1 MNEANISDINSELNQ
16 LGIKYQKRFPKSNF
30 LGHFFMLNAGPWMGL
45 HLSTSE
51 IKQILKKC
59 LKENKI
65 FQVWDYKWK
74 SEQDMPCDWH
84 KCKLVFKKYSE

>member
-1 MNEANISDINSELNQ
+1 MNLANISDINSELNQ
-16 LGIKYQKRFPKSNF
+16 LEMKYQKRFPKSNF
-30 LGHFFMLNAGPWMGL
+30 FPHFMMLSGGAFMGL
-45 HLSTSE
+45 HLSKSE

-59 LKENKI
+59 LKEDKI

-74 SEQDMPCDWH
+74 SERDMPFDWH

>member
-1 MNEANISDINSELNQ
+1 MNLANISDINSELNQ

-45 HLSTSE
+45 NLSRSE

>member
-1 MNEANISDINSELNQ
+1 MNQANISDINSELNQ
-16 LGIKYQKRFPKSNF
+16 LGIKYQKKFPKSNF

>member
-1 MNEANISDINSELNQ
+1 MNQANISDINSELNQ
-16 LGIKYQKRFPKSNF
+16 LGIKYQKKFPKSNF

-45 HLSTSE
+45 NLSRSE

>member
-1 MNEANISDINSELNQ
+1 MNQANISDINSELNQ

-45 HLSTSE
+45 NLSRSE

>member
-1 MNEANISDINSELNQ
+1 MIISNFSNDNELNV
-16 LGIKYQKRFPKSNF
+16 LAIKYQKRFPKSNF

>member
-74 SEQDMPCDWH
+74 SEQDMRCDWH

>member
-30 LGHFFMLNAGPWMGL
+30 LDHFFMLNAGPWMGL

>member
-74 SEQDMPCDWH
+74 SEQDMPLDWH

>member
-30 LGHFFMLNAGPWMGL
+30 LGHFFMLNAGHWMGL

>member
-59 LKENKI
+59 LKENI
-65 FQVWDYKWK
+65 
-74 SEQDMPCDWH
+74 SS
-84 KCKLVFKKYSE
+84 LGL

>member
-1 MNEANISDINSELNQ
+1 MNLANISDINSELNQ

-30 LGHFFMLNAGPWMGL
+30 LGHFIMLNGGPWMGL
-45 HLSTSE
+45 NLSTSE
-51 IKQILKKC
+51 IKQVLKKC

-74 SEQDMPCDWH
+74 SQEDMPCDWH

>member
-30 LGHFFMLNAGPWMGL
+30 LSHFFMLNAGPWMGL

>member
-74 SEQDMPCDWH
+74 SEQDMPSDWH

>member
-1 MNEANISDINSELNQ
+1 MNLTNISDINSELNL
-16 LGIKYQKRFPKSNF
+16 LGIKYQKKFPKSNF